1 MDYLIEFEIIAFSD
15 GFPIPD
21 IGVSLLKLML
31 TELDH
36 CGPLDSEDRR
46 FFALHSFLG
55 SWSRIRFYE
64 EQAIFQE
71 CNYPKADFS
80 HENRSLDNVDE
91 DMSIST
97 SSR

>member
-1 MDYLIEFEIIAFSD
+1 
-15 GFPIPD
+15 
-21 IGVSLLKLML
+21 ML
-31 TELDH
+31 TELDYY
-36 CGPLDSEDRR
+36 GPLDSEDRR

-80 HENRSLDNVDE
+80 HENRFLDNVDE